1 MQQLI
6 MQNILRWPATSHRAI
21 YQAKN
26 PAHHFVAEEDLC
38 EAVGGS
44 MQCRHQ
50 EPVMRLQ
57 YKDHHSSQPNSSI
70 MHHSSNGNP
79 ISVKGAKGMDIG
91 LINAHRTD
99 RVIVV
104 AEDTLPVGDLDVEDV
119 VDSKCSVDVEE
130 ETLINQSMPPWSR
143 PDQELLHRRHR
154 CRKLPQ
160 CPCLQGRETNC
171 APSWPVQSAGGE
183 VGAP

>member
-6 MQNILRWPATSHRAI
+6 MQNISRWPATSHRAI
-21 YQAKN
+21 FQAKN

-44 MQCRHQ
+44 MQCRHR

-57 YKDHHSSQPNSSI
+57 YKDHHSLQPSSSI

-91 LINAHRTD
+91 QINAHRTD
-99 RVIVV
+99 KVIVV
-104 AEDTLPVGDLDVEDV
+104 AEDTVPVGDLDVD
-119 VDSKCSVDVEE
+119 DVEDIYAAW
-130 ETLINQSMPPWSR
+130 TWK
-143 PDQELLHRRHR
+143 
-154 CRKLPQ
+154 RK
-160 CPCLQGRETNC
+160 R
-171 APSWPVQSAGGE
+171 
-183 VGAP
+183 